1 MDKALQNKLVW
12 SILVV
17 VTILFVA
24 GLAFYTNSNQVLIKP
39 PVTPVKTEPAPTPI
53 STSTKK
59 STADTEL
66 IRRLNTIYGTNN
78 TYNAIGTAKP
88 KITIVEFGDF
98 TCIHSRASYPII
110 RSLALKYQDRVE
122 LIFRDRTPS
131 EKSVGL
137 ALAAHCAGEQ
147 KQFWPMHDLLYQNQ
161 SDSLGKDE
169 ASILSLAQNLQLDQ
183 AQFKNCLDS
192 RKYLNTI
199 KKNMVDSERLAV
211 PGTPSWYVNGLE
223 YPSGELDKD
232 TFEAYLLNLLDT
244 K

>member
-1 MDKALQNKLVW
+1 MDKELQNKLSW
-12 SILVV
+12 LILIVA
-17 VTILFVA
+17 TITFVA
-24 GLAFYTNSNQVLIKP
+24 GLALYSNSQPNTDKLTA
-39 PVTPVKTEPAPTPI
+39 VTPSTPSKQEAI
-53 STSTKK
+53 ATSSKPDN
-59 STADTEL
+59 SEL
-66 IRRLNTIYGTNN
+66 LKRLNTIYGTNN
-78 TYNAIGTAKP
+78 SYNAIGAKKP
-88 KITIVEFGDF
+88 KVTIVEFGDF

-110 RSLALKYQDRVE
+110 RSLALKYQDRVQ

-147 KQFWPMHDLLYQNQ
+147 NQFWTMHDLLYQNQ
-161 SDSLGKDE
+161 SDGLGQDE
-169 ASILSLAQNLQLDQ
+169 ASILALAQNIELDQ
-183 AQFKNCLDS
+183 AQFKNCLDT

-232 TFEAYLLNLLDT
+232 TFESYLLNLLDT